1 MMTINRRRFLELM
14 ALSSAGLL
22 GSRYLPAQ
30 TVTNNSSPSDS
41 PPVLQCPTETGI
53 TVVWAV
59 SRSATGTVEY
69 GTAPDKLDRTA
80 HGDIFGLKPFNSRFL
95 QVRIDG
101 LKPNTRYFY
110 RTVTRPMKFEHAY
123 SIKQE
128 EPVAGEVFSFET
140 SGAGTRSGTFSTIN
154 DTHNN
159 QSTLKLLTDRLKQ
172 INSSYTVW
180 NGDLVDSFDN
190 ENIAVEA
197 VLRPANAAFAAQN
210 PMLFVPGNH
219 DYRGEWAR
227 NTPQA
232 LPAWEH
238 NDPKDKKF
246 GRNFVVRTGPLAL
259 IGLDTGEDKPDRH
272 PAWAGLSYFEP
283 YRVGQRDWLERAL
296 KSKAVASAS
305 FVVAF
310 CHIPLFS
317 PDPNANGGDTLEG
330 YARFQRQANELWSP
344 LLSKYGVQ
352 ALITA
357 HTHRF
362 KYFPAD
368 QTRKWTQ
375 ISGGGPQ
382 NTSTVIHG
390 KAEGNTLEII
400 ADDVIGNKE
409 LGRWQFKKR

>member
-1 MMTINRRRFLELM
+1 MKKIDRRRFLGAM
-14 ALSSAGLL
+14 AVSGAGLI
-22 GSRYLPAQ
+22 GSRYLRAQMPA
-30 TVTNNSSPSDS
+30 NNASLADS

-59 SRSATGTVEY
+59 SRSAAGIVEY
-69 GTAPDKLDRTA
+69 GTERDKLDRTA
-80 HGDIFGLKPFNSRFL
+80 HGDIFGLKPFHSRFL
-95 QVRIDG
+95 QVRIEG
-101 LKPNTRYFY
+101 LKPNTRYYY
-110 RTVTRPMKFEHAY
+110 RTLTRSFEYQGAY
-123 SIKQE
+123 SFKQG
-128 EPVAGEVFSFET
+128 EPVYGEVFSFET
-140 SGAGTRSGTFSTIN
+140 SGAGKNAGTFATIN

-159 QSTLKLLTDRLKQ
+159 QETLKLLTDRLKQ
-172 INSSYTVW
+172 TGASYTVW

-197 VLRPANAAFAAQN
+197 VLRPANAAFATEH

-227 NTPQA
+227 NTPLA

-238 NDPKDKKF
+238 ADPKDSKF
-246 GRNFVVRTGPLAL
+246 GRNFAVRTGPLAL

-272 PAWAGLSYFEP
+272 PAWAGLSHFEP
-283 YRVGQRDWLERAL
+283 YRVGQRDWLERTL
-296 KSKAVASAS
+296 KSKAIASAP

-317 PDPNANGGDTLEG
+317 KDPNANGGDLLDG
-330 YARFQRQANELWSP
+330 YAMFQRQASELWGP

-362 KYFPAD
+362 EYFPAD
-368 QTRKWTQ
+368 KTRKWAQ
-375 ISGGGPQ
+375 ISGAGHQ